1 MAASTSEEQRYTAT
15 PPGAT
20 PMSGLDVYGHYRNRP
35 PPDFFDIEPNI
46 DRTPVNMPHV
56 LSEDELP
63 RFSYP
68 PLGSAEDQI
77 RLISLLQP
85 EKSAEAGE
93 SMEPIQCTITVHTL
107 SSAPVYEALSYTWG
121 SMQRNTPISV
131 VHQELGGTKT
141 EEAVF
146 ATPQLVIALRRLRR
160 HDSLRMLWIDQL
172 CIDQDN
178 MHEVGPQVQIMGDIY
193 RTARRVLIWLGED
206 LSRHTNSGN
215 EKDSQ
220 HLQDLL
226 KELSAAPPSIP
237 VNVERVESLVTFGLT
252 HFFETVGRRRLRAVY
267 ELLSRPWFQRAWVF
281 QEDSRLKTLGT
292 ESTIPTNQA
301 FLCKLFQVQRRV
313 KCYDGRDRI
322 FAFLAFQHG
331 EGILSTAEAYQQP
344 IQDIWQLAA
353 EKIIMHSKSLDILA
367 AVPGDSVEEDSP
379 SWLPNWTN
387 PFPYGPPLATPISKF
402 KASRSIP
409 HLPIASSHPRKLHVK
424 GKIIDRVC
432 DRLQFTTMGNP
443 EGSGVSFFLYWEVN
457 LQTVRGWL
465 NGLRLGDYLPVAR
478 QNMGRDLLRTL
489 LADGAMGTEQPLRRV
504 DKYVNV
510 LERSDEMRMLRER
523 RKTLDPDQRN
533 DVVNY
538 ERLEDLALVAL
549 GKKIFFTEQGALGL
563 APEAVK
569 VGDVVA
575 IVHGSKTPMVLRE
588 VEGVTGEYR
597 VIGQCYLNGWMYG
610 EGPRGIPGKDNCHP
624 HNTWWEEEA
633 EEIVFV

>member
-178 MHEVGPQVQIMGDIY
+178 MHEVGPQ
-193 RTARRVLIWLGED
+193 
-206 LSRHTNSGN
+206 
-215 EKDSQ
+215 
-220 HLQDLL
+220 
-226 KELSAAPPSIP
+226 APATS
-237 VNVERVESLVTFGLT
+237 S
-252 HFFETVGRRRLRAVY
+252 LRALIPSMVSARMGFPGTGY
-267 ELLSRPWFQRAWVF
+267 EMINLIQ
-281 QEDSRLKTLGT
+281 DSRLKTLGT